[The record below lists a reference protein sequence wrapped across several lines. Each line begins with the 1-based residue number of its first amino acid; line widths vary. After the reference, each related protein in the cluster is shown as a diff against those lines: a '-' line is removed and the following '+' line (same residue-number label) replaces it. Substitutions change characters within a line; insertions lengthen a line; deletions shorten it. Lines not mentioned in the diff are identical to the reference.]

1 MNNILICE
9 AERNSGAAEQRGA
22 EYELNNSLLLLSRIT
37 IIIIMAT
44 ASTSIPEL
52 SSIHEDIHTKL
63 DVFIKNRKIPN
74 IIFYGP
80 RGSGK
85 TFILNRFISS
95 VYGGDKTAIKNYVMR
110 ANCAHGKGIRFIR
123 EELKFF
129 AKTNIDL
136 KEGAIFKSVILTN
149 ADKLTIDAQSALRR
163 CIELFSYSTRFFIV
177 VENKDSLLKPILSR
191 FCDIYVPQP
200 IIMGCGGIGTPVNLH
215 SYRAN
220 MVCDTSKIERLR
232 DKSLGELI
240 KIHLDYLTTSDKLDQ
255 VADTATATAT
265 PTLTSSEY
273 KSIVDLS
280 VVLYEQ
286 GYCGLDVIEFVR
298 NHSQMNEI
306 KKYEL
311 LIMFDKVRKEF
322 RNEKLLL
329 LFILHFIVFRCNRSL
344 ENISFM

>member
-1 MNNILICE
+1 M
-9 AERNSGAAEQRGA
+9 
-22 EYELNNSLLLLSRIT
+22 
-37 IIIIMAT
+37 
-44 ASTSIPEL
+44 STSVVLHPEL
-52 SSIHEDIHTKL
+52 SSLHKDIHTKL

-95 VYGGDKTAIKNYVMR
+95 VYDHDKTAIKNYVMR

-123 EELKFF
+123 EELKYF

-200 IIMGCGGIGTPVNLH
+200 VICGSAVNLH
-215 SYRAN
+215 SYLAN
-220 MVCDTSKIERLR
+220 MICDTSKIERLR

-240 KIHLDYLTTSDKLDQ
+240 QIHPDYLIPDSNTPP
-255 VADTATATAT
+255 
-265 PTLTSSEY
+265 PTLDEY
-273 KSIVDLS
+273 KRIIDLS

-286 GYCGLDVIEFVR
+286 GYCGLDLIEFVK
-298 NHSQMNEI
+298 NSPNINEI
-306 KKYEL
+306 KKYDL
-311 LIMFDKVRKEF
+311 LIMLDKVRKEF
-322 RNEKLLL
+322 RNEKLLI

>member
-1 MNNILICE
+1 MTSQLEGIHQNIH
-9 AERNSGAAEQRGA
+9 N
-22 EYELNNSLLLLSRIT
+22 
-37 IIIIMAT
+37 
-44 ASTSIPEL
+44 
-52 SSIHEDIHTKL
+52 KL

-80 RGSGK
+80 NGSGK
-85 TFILNRFISS
+85 TYILNRFIQQ
-95 VYGGDKTAIKNYVMR
+95 VYGGDKNAMKNYVMR

-163 CIELFSYSTRFFIV
+163 CIELFSSSTRFFIV

-191 FCDIYVPQP
+191 FCDIYIPPPAIFGVSAQN
-200 IIMGCGGIGTPVNLH
+200 GVGAGADTPVNLH
-215 SYRAN
+215 TYFADQA
-220 MVCDTSKIERLR
+220 CDTHKIIKAREYPL
-232 DKSLGELI
+232 SELI
-240 KIHLDYLTTSDKLDQ
+240 QIHPSYLLGPSDDGGGLASPTREEYAKIL
-255 VADTATATAT
+255 
-265 PTLTSSEY
+265 
-273 KSIVDLS
+273 DLS
-280 VVLYEQ
+280 VLLYEQ
-286 GYCGLDVIEFVR
+286 GYSALDVIDFV
-298 NHSQMNEI
+298 HSYPNMIEL
-306 KKYEL
+306 KRYEL

-329 LFILHFIVFRCNRSL
+329 LYLLHFIVFRCKMSL